1 MQSRT
6 AISRLLEWNKDKQ
19 YLAGSNK
26 IFWRTLSV
34 IVNKGKLNDKEF
46 CLKGHSISI
55 IRIHKISRKKLPV
68 QAGLHLVQIS

>member
-26 IFWRTLSV
+26 IFCKTLSV
-34 IVNKGKLNDKEF
+34 IVNKGKLNDRGF

-55 IRIHKISRKKLPV
+55 IRIHKISRNKLPV